1 MTVKEALSEGNVFIS
16 IRMDSLED
24 IEYDKAL
31 RVEVGT
37 EDFDDIMAP
46 VSLVFESVQ
55 NLLKE
60 LQIENGDRY
69 ILLSEKYLTFH
80 TSDFFDEVDMRIEI
94 PTSIAKIR
102 ENIIQITYTHYCDL
116 FRGQKKETKH

>member
-31 RVEVGT
+31 RVEIGT
-37 EDFDDIMAP
+37 EDFDDITAP
-46 VSLVFESVQ
+46 ISLIFESVQ
-55 NLLKE
+55 NLLKA

-69 ILLSEKYLTFH
+69 ILLSKKYLTFH

-94 PTSIAKIR
+94 PTIIAKIR
-102 ENIIQITYTHYCDL
+102 ENIIQITYSHYCDL
-116 FRGQKKETKH
+116 FRDQKKETKH